1 MANDNIDNQIFLN
14 IFNIRKKN
22 NRADLDSI
30 YKEIVKSLDFE
41 HVTKEFLDD
50 RIHTLINDGKI
61 INKINRNA
69 DSYYVNSELI
79 DLETLNL
86 SNFSPDMQGITLTP
100 TNSLSNTT
108 ENTPELNVNETPQ
121 LPKSGNFPN
130 ISNNSKS
137 KCTGKLNIQEENTD
151 TENLRA
157 EFIALKSFVID
168 QIYMFKKRSNEKDN
182 GDLIKSLFDQIEFLK
197 QELKSKDTIIKMILE
212 NYNYN
217 LNHKPQPVTKIH
229 KQISNKNNDEFI
241 VPKKTFKNKSL
252 NEIPELIYSPNHFD
266 ALRTQNNDNDNES
279 EHLNLDET
287 VSQLPKNKQPKAKT
301 KASTAVILGD
311 SIVKNVYGNA
321 ITKRVKHRKH
331 VVVKHFSG
339 AKIDDM
345 KHYVKSTQEKQPAQ
359 IIVHIG
365 TNDLSSNKNSD
376 EIADEIVN
384 FVKSIKTDEN
394 NSHIK
399 YRPKERPLKQ
409 QSKRSES
416 PLKRKM

>member
-1 MANDNIDNQIFLN
+1 MHRQ
-14 IFNIRKKN
+14 
-22 NRADLDSI
+22 
-30 YKEIVKSLDFE
+30 
-41 HVTKEFLDD
+41 
-50 RIHTLINDGKI
+50 
-61 INKINRNA
+61 
-69 DSYYVNSELI
+69 
-79 DLETLNL
+79 
-86 SNFSPDMQGITLTP
+86 
-100 TNSLSNTT
+100 
-108 ENTPELNVNETPQ
+108 
-121 LPKSGNFPN
+121 
-130 ISNNSKS
+130 
-137 KCTGKLNIQEENTD
+137 LNIQEENTD
-151 TENLRA
+151 TENLPA

-252 NEIPELIYSPNHFD
+252 NEIPEPIYSPSRFD
-266 ALRTQNNDNDNES
+266 ALRTQNNDNNNES

-301 KASTAVILGD
+301 KPPTTVILGD

-331 VVVKHFSG
+331 VAVKHFSG
-339 AKIDDM
+339 AKIVDM
-345 KHYVKSTQEKQPAQ
+345 KHYVKPTREKQPAQ
-359 IIVHIG
+359 VIVYIG
-365 TNDLSSNKNSD
+365 TNDLLSNKNSD

-384 FVKSIKTDEN
+384 FAKSIKTDEN
-394 NSHIK
+394 NIVISSIVPRKDHLNNKAKEVNLHLKENCEANNLSLIEHHNINPYRHINAK
-399 YRPKERPLKQ
+399 GLHLNNYGDDQLTKNFTRFIENG
-409 QSKRSES
+409 
-416 PLKRKM
+416 